1 MKVGAGL
8 FGEIADASPDHA
20 VCDSETCRWQI
31 EEATGVRTVH
41 PVEMLHRASGLSS

>member
-8 FGEIADASPDHA
+8 FAEIAAAAPDNT

-31 EEATGVRTVH
+31 EQATGVRTVH
-41 PVEMLHRASGLSS
+41 PVEVLHRASGLA